1 MQSIHTTSEIMKGT
15 AMQCID
21 VYDFDGTIYRG
32 DSTVDFLL
40 YLAGKRKSLLL
51 QFFPLIPAFLRL
63 LATRDL
69 TRFKSALFRRIGK
82 KADLLS
88 EGKAFWEESGAQ
100 KRINAWFMK
109 RPADVPA
116 VIASASP
123 EFELRWIAEKL
134 GADDLICTRCDEKTG
149 EVIGQNCK
157 SSEKIRRIREKYG
170 EVSIRA
176 MYTDSIRADRP
187 LLELA
192 ENRFLVSPK
201 TGEVRRLAPEE
212 LH

>member
-82 KADLLS
+82 TRLPASRDL
-88 EGKAFWEESGAQ
+88 
-100 KRINAWFMK
+100 
-109 RPADVPA
+109 
-116 VIASASP
+116 
-123 EFELRWIAEKL
+123 
-134 GADDLICTRCDEKTG
+134 C
-149 EVIGQNCK
+149 
-157 SSEKIRRIREKYG
+157 
-170 EVSIRA
+170 
-176 MYTDSIRADRP
+176 DSIVIRVESSRRDHICFADG
-187 LLELA
+187 
-192 ENRFLVSPK
+192 RFSK
-201 TGEVRRLAPEE
+201 TFFKEE
-212 LH
+212 KEQI